1 MTPGAFTSAS
11 DRRWE
16 RRYQTIQQRRES
28 PPSRRQQRREN
39 PWLTYDQPVT
49 SETLD
54 DIRETRNGYRP
65 GASFMDDYFRFSDAV
80 YEWAEARYSEDPDA
94 RERST
99 PSWYD
104 DLVTLVKGS
113 WSCTPTDPKDDV
125 ESWDAADISC
135 LFD

>member
-28 PPSRRQQRREN
+28 TPSRRQQRREN
-39 PWLTYDQPVT
+39 PWLTYDQPVA
-49 SETLD
+49 SEIMD
-54 DIRETRNGYRP
+54 DIREAWNGYRSR
-65 GASFMDDYFRFSDAV
+65 ASSMDDYFRFSDAV
-80 YEWAEARYSEDPDA
+80 YELSEELDA
-94 RERST
+94 IERST

-104 DLVTLVKGS
+104 DLVNLVKGS
-113 WSCTPTDPKDDV
+113 WSFTPTDLKDDV

>member
-39 PWLTYDQPVT
+39 PWLTYAQPDI
-49 SETLD
+49 SYTLER
-54 DIRETRNGYRP
+54 IREAQEIHRARATSVDGY
-65 GASFMDDYFRFSDAV
+65 FSDAV
-80 YEWAEARYSEDPDA
+80 YIWNEDPDA

-99 PSWYD
+99 PPWYD
-104 DLVTLVKGS
+104 DLVNLVNGS
-113 WSCTPTDPKDDV
+113 WSFTPTDLKDDV

>member
-39 PWLTYDQPVT
+39 PWLTYDHPVT
-49 SETLD
+49 QETLD
-54 DIRETRNGYRP
+54 DIREARNVYR
-65 GASFMDDYFRFSDAV
+65 MDDYFRFSDAV
-80 YEWAEARYSEDPDA
+80 CAWAEARYSEDLDA

-99 PSWYD
+99 PSWYG
-104 DLVTLVKGS
+104 DLVNLVSGS
-113 WSCTPTDPKDDV
+113 WSYTPTDLKDDV
-125 ESWDAADISC
+125 ESWGAADISC

>member
-49 SETLD
+49 SETLGD
-54 DIRETRNGYRP
+54 VWNARSGYRTTDR
-65 GASFMDDYFRFSDAV
+65 SMDDYFRFSDAV
-80 YEWAEARYSEDPDA
+80 YEWAEARYSEDLDA

-99 PSWYD
+99 PSWYGD
-104 DLVTLVKGS
+104 PVNLVSGL
-113 WSCTPTDPKDDV
+113 WSYTPTDLKDDV
-125 ESWDAADISC
+125 ESWGAADISC